1 MPNAG
6 RLTTKVSTKGQVI
19 LPKSIRQD
27 RRWSPGTRLIV
38 EDTPDGV
45 LLKAAPVFA
54 ATQPDDVYGY
64 LPSKGPPKFLEE
76 MQASIVAEAQRRH
89 ARD

>member
-27 RRWSPGTRLIV
+27 RRWSAGTRLIV
-38 EDTPDGV
+38 KDTPDGV
-45 LLKAAPVFA
+45 LLKAAPVFEP
-54 ATQPDDVYGY
+54 TRSDDVYGS
-64 LPSKGPPKFLEE
+64 LPSLEPPKSLEE
-76 MQASIVAEAQRRH
+76 MEASIVAEAQRRH